1 MLQYLGF
8 GSVSNDMLIGV
19 VGIVFFF
26 SVASG
31 WLCDAVMRARGFGI
45 AGNGVLVFLG
55 SLVTLAAWQRFGS
68 GATTADFASVAVICI
83 GASYAFL
90 FAMAV
95 GKRLAR

>member
-1 MLQYLGF
+1 MLHDLGF
-8 GSVSNDMLIGV
+8 GYVSNDMVIGTI
-19 VGIVFFF
+19 GLVFFF
-26 SVASG
+26 SVGSG
-31 WLCDAVMRARGFGI
+31 WLCDAVMKKAGFGI

-55 SLVTLAAWQRFGS
+55 AIATLAAWQRFGT
-68 GATTADFASVAVICI
+68 GASTADLAQVAVICI